1 MLKRIY
7 LEISDYCN
15 LSCKFC
21 TSPRRNKNML
31 NLDDYKNI
39 VNKIN
44 GHAKE
49 LYLHVLGEPLVHPYI
64 FEMIDYA
71 SEYFNV
77 NITTNGRLI
86 KKLHNNLI
94 NAKISKM
101 NISLNSSYDLDNNE
115 LFNYLSLI
123 TKFIDDKQ
131 QVDSN
136 ITINLRLWA
145 YDLNDE
151 HTKIIIEYLEK
162 YYDIKIENKNNIRLK
177 PKVILTFEDSFE
189 WPNLNNPYNTDKGT
203 CLGLKTHVSILS
215 NGDVGVCC
223 LDTLCDSK
231 LGNIF
236 DSSFD
241 EIINSQKVKDI
252 IKGFNDNKLVLD
264 ICKHCTYHNRKK

>member
-15 LSCKFC
+15 LNCKFC
-21 TSPRRNKNML
+21 TSQRKNKTML
-31 NLDDYKNI
+31 SLDNYKNI

-71 SEYFNV
+71 KDYFNV

-86 KKLHNNLI
+86 KKYNDKLLE
-94 NAKISKM
+94 AKISKM
-101 NISLNSSYDLDNNE
+101 NISLNSSYDLNQNQLND
-115 LFNYLSLI
+115 YLESI
-123 TKFIDDKQ
+123 TKFINDKQEIDDKI
-131 QVDSN
+131 VF
-136 ITINLRLWA
+136 NLRLWA
-145 YDLNDE
+145 YDLNDM
-151 HTKIIIEYLEK
+151 HTKIIIDYLMN
-162 YYDIKIENKNNIRLK
+162 YYNINIENKNNIRLK
-177 PKVILTFEDSFE
+177 PRIILTFEGSFE
-189 WPNLNNPYNTDKGT
+189 WPSLTNPYNTDRGT

-231 LGNIF
+231 LGNILESTF
-236 DSSFD
+236 E
-241 EIINSQKVKDI
+241 EIISSDKAKEVL
-252 IKGFNDNKLVLD
+252 KGFNDNKLILD
-264 ICKHCTYHNRKK
+264 ICKHCTYHK

>member
-15 LSCKFC
+15 LACKFC
-21 TSPRRNKNML
+21 TSPRRNKTML
-31 NLDDYKNI
+31 SLDDYKNI

-71 SEYFNV
+71 KNYFNV

-86 KKLHNNLI
+86 EKNHHKLLK
-94 NAKISKM
+94 AKISKM
-101 NISLNSSYDLDNNE
+101 NISLNSSYDLDKDKLNS
-115 LFNYLSLI
+115 YLSSI
-123 TKFIDDKQ
+123 TSFIDDKQ
-131 QVDSN
+131 KHDESIVF
-136 ITINLRLWA
+136 NLRLWA
-145 YDLNDE
+145 YDLNNT
-151 HTKIIIEYLEK
+151 HTKTIIEYLED
-162 YYDIKIENKNNIRLK
+162 YYRIKIENKNNLRLR
-177 PKVILTFEDSFE
+177 PKVILTFEDSFD
-189 WPNLNNPYNTDKGT
+189 WPSLANPYNTDKGT
-203 CLGLKTHVSILS
+203 CLGLKTHISILS

-236 DSSFD
+236 DSSLD
-241 EIINSQKVKDI
+241 EILNSSKAKEI
-252 IKGFNDNKLVLD
+252 LKGFNDNKLILD
-264 ICKHCTYHNRKK
+264 ICKHCTFHNRK